1 MYISLGGHVPGGSE
15 TFALVAKFCYGIA
28 LDLKPT
34 NVAALRCAAEY
45 FEMTEELE
53 ENNLITKAEAYL
65 NTVVLNSW
73 QESIIVLQSCELLL
87 PWAEKLQILQIT
99 TESVAMKA
107 CSDPRGVRWV
117 YSGSDYNAALKKPV
131 KGVNLK
137 NVPANWWYDDLS
149 HLTFFCFSRVVAV
162 IKQRGNMKSELLG
175 GALEYYSQQWLA
187 GVLRSPA
194 SDTTSSFS
202 PRRSTSNVGSPTR
215 FSKSSPDHLE
225 APSSPN
231 MGTFC
236 LPATPPVSE
245 ETAKSCPS
253 RLHDLIADQNKN
265 RNTIEEFT
273 RLLPQQIESV
283 SCSFL
288 LRMLR
293 AANMLDCSSDCKWV
307 LERKAGLQ
315 LDSAVLSDLLI
326 PSFSHTSEYLFDV
339 DLVRRLLEHF
349 LALVSLQF
357 LQSLFQLGG
366 KVQ

>member
-1 MYISLGGHVPGGSE
+1 MPGGSE

-53 ENNLITKAEAYL
+53 ENNLITEAETYL
-65 NTVVLNSW
+65 NSVVLNSW

-87 PWAEKLQILQIT
+87 PWAEKLQILQMT
-99 TESVAMKA
+99 TESVAMTA
-107 CSDPRGVRWV
+107 CSDPREVRWM
-117 YSGSDYNAALKKPV
+117 YSGSNHTAGLKKPV
-131 KGVNLK
+131 KGVSLK
-137 NVPANWWYDDLS
+137 NVPENWWYDDLS
-149 HLTFFCFSRVVAV
+149 HLTFFCFSRVVSV

-194 SDTTSSFS
+194 SDTTCS
-202 PRRSTSNVGSPTR
+202 PRGSTSNVGSPIR

-225 APSSPN
+225 GPSSPN
-231 MGTFC
+231 IGTFR
-236 LPATPPVSE
+236 LPASPPVSE
-245 ETAKSCPS
+245 ESAKSCPS
-253 RLHDLIADQNKN
+253 RLHDLIAEQNKN
-265 RNTIEEFT
+265 RDTVEEVT

-339 DLVRRLLEHF
+339 DLIRRLLEHF

-357 LQSLFQLGG
+357 LQPSDRGF
-366 KVQ
+366 